1 MYRTTPCWFKY
12 VMMYMCTAM
21 RKWLTNCGLYVY
33 IWCHD
38 VAMALEWGCW
48 SFDQPLAWLK

>member
-21 RKWLTNCGLYVY
+21 RKWLEKGT
-33 IWCHD
+33 
-38 VAMALEWGCW
+38 
-48 SFDQPLAWLK
+48 

>member
-1 MYRTTPCWFKY
+1 
-12 VMMYMCTAM
+12 M

-38 VAMALEWGCW
+38 VAMAWKWECW
-48 SFDQPLAWLK
+48 SYDQPLAWLK